1 MRGEEV
7 NKTPTR
13 VIHEEVQR
21 LVDPRTTGYELAEDP
36 AKKHE
41 VNDLREKNGDLSRT
55 SETVGLTSVEES

>member
-36 AKKHE
+36 AKKHN
-41 VNDLREKNGDLSRT
+41 VSDLKEKW
-55 SETVGLTSVEES
+55 GLVTYI